1 MYTANTNQHKPMYCN
16 STCHTYI
23 IIQYIE
29 HISSQHINPY
39 QLISATH
46 TLYYCNIYLI
56 IQLYII
62 CIHSIHINLYTSCLS
77 IDL

>member
-16 STCHTYI
+16 NTCHTHI

-29 HISSQHINPY
+29 HISSQQINPY

-46 TLYYCNIYLI
+46 I
-56 IQLYII
+56 ILLQYTFNYTVYI
-62 CIHSIHINLYTSCLS
+62 
-77 IDL
+77 